1 MRLALLALGAVLLWF
16 VAPYWLQEGMF
27 MDGQI
32 YAAVAQNLAD
42 GLGTFWA
49 QVYQP
54 SSMVP
59 YSEQLPMFT
68 GMESLFFRVFGGS
81 VLTERVFISQPWI
94 STPPGNDTHKRR
106 AQL

>member
-1 MRLALLALGAVLLWF
+1 MRLALIALCAVLLWL

-42 GLGTFWA
+42 GLGSFWA
-49 QVYQP
+49 PVYQP
-54 SSMVP
+54 SSPVP

-68 GMESLFFRVFGGS
+68 GME
-81 VLTERVFISQPWI
+81 
-94 STPPGNDTHKRR
+94 
-106 AQL
+106 

>member
-42 GLGTFWA
+42 GSVYGLGGGRD
-49 QVYQP
+49 V
-54 SSMVP
+54 S
-59 YSEQLPMFT
+59 LPM
-68 GMESLFFRVFGGS
+68 GLVG
-81 VLTERVFISQPWI
+81 WI
-94 STPPGNDTHKRR
+94 ADGCCGVV
-106 AQL
+106 

>member
-49 QVYQP
+49 PVYQP
-54 SSMVP
+54 SSTVP

-68 GMESLFFRVFGGS
+68 GLESLFFQPARAAFG
-81 VLTERVFISQPWI
+81 VLAKISHRPECAAVQ
-94 STPPGNDTHKRR
+94 
-106 AQL
+106 